1 MDKNYNSNRSYWE
14 EALYYQNYDLI
25 VVGAGL
31 TGLSTAYFAKKENPD
46 ARIMILER
54 GVFPIGASTRNA
66 GFACIGTIG
75 EHLADLEIDTEER
88 LKERIK
94 ARYEGLQLLKTT
106 LGEETIDYDP
116 CGGWEIFTDTG
127 KFETAQLNVVRF
139 NALMEEV
146 ISEKEVYQ
154 IGEFEGYQAIFNRV
168 EGSLHPGKMIKRLVQ
183 LNSDAGNE
191 IRWQTEVTNVD
202 FDEGIIDTK
211 NGQKI
216 AADKVILATNGFTS
230 RLSSKDQ
237 IKPGRGYVFIT
248 NPIPDFKWKST
259 FHFNKGYVYFRNLGE
274 DRLLIG
280 GGRNVDYDAETTDE
294 FGINNLIKNY
304 LINFVGS
311 IIRLPDGWDIEQ
323 EWTGIM
329 GFTESK
335 SPSLEKIG
343 DKAWQVAGLSGMG
356 VALGMA
362 LGKKTVD
369 QLSIK
374 K

>member
-106 LGEETIDYDP
+106 LGEKTIDYDP

-146 ISEKEVYQ
+146 IGEKEVYQ

-211 NGQKI
+211 T
-216 AADKVILATNGFTS
+216 A
-230 RLSSKDQ
+230 
-237 IKPGRGYVFIT
+237 
-248 NPIPDFKWKST
+248 
-259 FHFNKGYVYFRNLGE
+259 
-274 DRLLIG
+274 
-280 GGRNVDYDAETTDE
+280 
-294 FGINNLIKNY
+294 
-304 LINFVGS
+304 
-311 IIRLPDGWDIEQ
+311 
-323 EWTGIM
+323 
-329 GFTESK
+329 
-335 SPSLEKIG
+335 
-343 DKAWQVAGLSGMG
+343 
-356 VALGMA
+356 
-362 LGKKTVD
+362 KK
-369 QLSIK
+369 
-374 K
+374 